1 MGKIPPVFVLSTG
14 RCGSTMVSDIL
25 NAHPAVL
32 SLSEFL
38 SYAGSGTLSRRRATG
53 NWIWNR
59 YSVQRRSS
67 NLMLQGDYS
76 ELIYPFD
83 DPGACFDRDTVPPI
97 LCVTLPHLSKQ
108 HEQLFDEL
116 EPVVRNQPKQSP
128 ADHIRALA
136 GWLSDKYGCA
146 TWVERS
152 GASLMYCKLI
162 LNSFPEAKFIHV
174 YRDGRETA
182 LSMSGHHIFQVGVRS
197 LNALKPVGIDGMAY
211 LARGKAWNFLVPKLE
226 MVSPLLVRS
235 GREPSNKSK
244 ASLEDYGSLW
254 SAMIE
259 RGTRIL
265 GSLPPE
271 KVHNVPFRGRPGRP
285 VRPAPADDSI
295 HRSRSGGR
303 EVAGR
308 GVLDSAKNVIQ
319 IRPACPGGS
328 GDAQSVH
335 PARHGNAGLFDV
347 AFPLEASTRR
357 QSLAYATET

>member
-1 MGKIPPVFVLSTG
+1 
-14 RCGSTMVSDIL
+14 MVSDIL

-271 KVHNVPFRGRPGRP
+271 KVHNVRFEDVQADPSGQLQRMIQFIDPALEDEKWLDEASSIPRKTSSKFARLAPEDQEMLNRSTRPGMEMLGY
-285 VRPAPADDSI
+285 SM
-295 HRSRSGGR
+295 
-303 EVAGR
+303 
-308 GVLDSAKNVIQ
+308 
-319 IRPACPGGS
+319 
-328 GDAQSVH
+328 
-335 PARHGNAGLFDV
+335 
-347 AFPLEASTRR
+347 
-357 QSLAYATET
+357 